1 MRAFR
6 SRTTYRTDVSRA
18 VPDVIFKSHA
28 YMDTIID
35 IIYDTIISS
44 LRAAV
49 DALVQSQDGRTC
61 VYQME
66 ALELATEL
74 AYRELLIKE
83 HVDGLSQV
91 KKSPKN

>member
-1 MRAFR
+1 M
-6 SRTTYRTDVSRA
+6 
-18 VPDVIFKSHA
+18 
-28 YMDTIID
+28 
-35 IIYDTIISS
+35 DTIISS
-44 LRAAV
+44 LRAVVRAVV
-49 DALVQSQDGRTC
+49 DALVQSQDERTC

-91 KKSPKN
+91 RKSPKN